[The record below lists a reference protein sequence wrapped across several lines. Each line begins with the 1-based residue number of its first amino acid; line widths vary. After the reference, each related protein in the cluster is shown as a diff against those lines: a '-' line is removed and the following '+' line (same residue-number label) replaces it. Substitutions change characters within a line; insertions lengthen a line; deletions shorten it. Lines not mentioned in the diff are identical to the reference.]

1 MAVTKA
7 SNSSLVS
14 TNNKYVSLLAGNA
27 AFIPNNF
34 YSIATVT
41 AAGGETSLTFSSIPS
56 TYTHLQIRL
65 ISRQSSA
72 SVATGSIKLTFNG
85 DNANNY
91 PYHYLQ
97 GNGTSAV
104 ATGSSANAWIYLTDA
119 SQQNNATAGMFA
131 AAIVDIIDYANTS
144 KYKTTKYIAG
154 GDANTATTNES
165 MSVGSG
171 VWMSTSAINSI
182 TLSVTGAVTYIA
194 GSTFALY
201 GVK

>member
-1 MAVTKA
+1 MWWAE
-7 SNSSLVS
+7 LL
-14 TNNKYVSLLAGNA
+14 NNIA
-27 AFIPNNF
+27 AFLGTGVAAATNSF
-34 YSIATVT
+34 SSIATVT

-56 TYTHLQIRL
+56 TYKHLQIRL

-85 DNANNY
+85 DSGTNY

-104 ATGSSANAWIYLTDA
+104 AAGSSANSWIYLIDA
-119 SQQNNATAGMFA
+119 SQQNGATSGMFA
-131 AAIVDIIDYANTS
+131 AAIVDIVDYANTS
-144 KYKTTKYIAG
+144 KYKTVKYIAG
-154 GDANTATTNES
+154 GDANTATANES
-165 MSVGSG
+165 LSLGSG
-171 VWMSTSAINSI
+171 LWMSASAINSI

-201 GVK
+201 GIN